1 VKQNSV
7 KQSSINALK
16 SLKSTFQAAYNL
28 VPALIISAIF
38 LTFGVVTVIIKFGLY
53 MAFSL
58 LIMILVSIIVY
69 LKTRDY
75 GEAALSLVV
84 GMLTVFTVNWNTTKL
99 IILASS
105 WVGFSLISVV
115 ISSINI
121 ASKSES
127 LYIYNASFMSYYSK
141 HTSDELYDLLQEE
154 AKKANISTF
163 GPIEIAEIIQI
174 LVYKKVKLED
184 IKEALEK
191 INILTNII
199 QVPSDQTTN
208 FYVDFCEM
216 FDIPIGNVSD
226 TFLDYIYNTFRDV
239 PVSPK
244 EFIDYFNKS
253 KRIVFMN
260 SVDSYEYIDSLK
272 KGIDLKMN
280 LKDINE
286 FIKNDIN

>member
-1 VKQNSV
+1 V

-121 ASKSES
+121 ASESES
-127 LYIYNASFMSYYSK
+127 LYIHNASFMSYYSTY
-141 HTSDELYDLLQEE
+141 TSDELYDLLQEE
-154 AKKANISTF
+154 AKKADISTF

-174 LVYKKVKLED
+174 LVYKKVKLEN

-191 INILTNII
+191 IHILTNII
-199 QVPSDQTTN
+199 QVPSDQITN